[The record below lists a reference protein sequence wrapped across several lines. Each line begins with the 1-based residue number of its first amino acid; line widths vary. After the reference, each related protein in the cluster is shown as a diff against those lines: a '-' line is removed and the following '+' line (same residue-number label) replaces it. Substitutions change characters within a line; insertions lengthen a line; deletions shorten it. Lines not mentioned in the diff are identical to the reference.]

1 MQIAHTEGF
10 ALSPLNIFSPK
21 PVLMAGFFISEFVD
35 LFVVGMIDYLIYF
48 YLGNDKF
55 DEISFPATLV

>member
-1 MQIAHTEGF
+1 
-10 ALSPLNIFSPK
+10 
-21 PVLMAGFFISEFVD
+21 VAGFFISEFVD

-55 DEISFPATLV
+55 DEISFPATLVWRILE